1 MTNRKNLLLSIT
13 ILLLTTVV
21 VGIFGIVPFPEYK
34 TSLNK
39 DVTGKIIYFSE
50 IQSKNIIPPAP
61 DIIDSCLFEI
71 NLDENPIKE
80 AVIICRSDLSTYS
93 YEIYFFDAQLTN
105 NNEVLIRYWSDSKNS
120 ESILLINIETKKV
133 TESNENLQS
142 RSSYKVN
149 SQGERILDYWEGRN
163 PDSRNISLYYQKDN
177 EVIEVFSETAPKIG
191 RAHV

>member
-61 DIIDSCLFEI
+61 DIIDSCLFEV
-71 NLDENPIKE
+71 NL
-80 AVIICRSDLSTYS
+80 Y
-93 YEIYFFDAQLTN
+93 
-105 NNEVLIRYWSDSKNS
+105 
-120 ESILLINIETKKV
+120 
-133 TESNENLQS
+133 
-142 RSSYKVN
+142 
-149 SQGERILDYWEGRN
+149 
-163 PDSRNISLYYQKDN
+163 
-177 EVIEVFSETAPKIG
+177 
-191 RAHV
+191 

>member
-39 DVTGKIIYFSE
+39 DMNGKIIYFSE

-71 NLDENPIKE
+71 NLNENPIK
-80 AVIICRSDLSTYS
+80 
-93 YEIYFFDAQLTN
+93 
-105 NNEVLIRYWSDSKNS
+105 
-120 ESILLINIETKKV
+120 
-133 TESNENLQS
+133 
-142 RSSYKVN
+142 
-149 SQGERILDYWEGRN
+149 
-163 PDSRNISLYYQKDN
+163 
-177 EVIEVFSETAPKIG
+177 
-191 RAHV
+191 